1 VNSATRLGHPRTG
14 CVPAGL
20 WAPRGAAADLAPDLP
35 GPPRP
40 MFRHVGHLPTGT
52 PPGQHGRGP
61 ARRRARRSPEPVD
74 GHAWALASGR
84 ARHAAGPVADLA
96 ASARPLP
103 PCRDELPNYQ
113 KW

>member
-74 GHAWALASGR
+74 GHVLGLGKRPCQARRRSSGWSGR
-84 ARHAAGPVADLA
+84 QCTAP
-96 ASARPLP
+96 SALP
-103 PCRDELPNYQ
+103 G
-113 KW
+113 W